1 MKDVVCGMEVP
12 NDSQYH
18 HQYGGKLF
26 LFCSEHCLHKF
37 IKTPEQYLN
46 KEASAP
52 ENMSD
57 GATIYTCPMHP
68 EIRQPNPGN
77 CPKCGMALESTGVAR
92 PATKTGY
99 VCPMHPEVI
108 QDHPGNCPKCGMAL
122 EPRTTARKKKTPNSS
137 T

>member
-37 IKTPEQYLN
+37 IETPEQYLN
-46 KEASAP
+46 KEAPAP

-68 EIRQPNPGN
+68 EIRQSNPGN
-77 CPKCGMALESTGVAR
+77 CPKCGMALESTGAAPPCNQNR
-92 PATKTGY
+92 LRLPDASGSDTG
-99 VCPMHPEVI
+99 PS
-108 QDHPGNCPKCGMAL
+108 
-122 EPRTTARKKKTPNSS
+122 R
-137 T
+137 